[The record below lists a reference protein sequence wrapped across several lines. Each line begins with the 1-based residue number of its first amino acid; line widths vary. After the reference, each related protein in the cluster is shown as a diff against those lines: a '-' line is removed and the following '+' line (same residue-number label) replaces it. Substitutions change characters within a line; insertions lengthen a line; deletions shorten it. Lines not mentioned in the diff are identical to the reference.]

1 VNLLKFLTEM
11 HSYKQV
17 EQFLM
22 SHKQKQ
28 QQQFATPGGMN
39 HGGYQPI
46 GGIHNMGFANTGA
59 SDASLGRLG
68 VVSQA
73 SGTIRAAAAGGIGFG
88 RAPGPLAG
96 APGIGAPLHG
106 LEVPAASTKASLHVY
121 YDHLTVMRS
130 MFFAFYMTFGSDVLA
145 RLPREVR
152 QYFKDRR

>member
-1 VNLLKFLTEM
+1 VKLLTEM

-106 LEVPAASTKASLHVY
+106 LEVPAASNKASLHTCLLCSSHCNTIYV
-121 YDHLTVMRS
+121 
-130 MFFAFYMTFGSDVLA
+130 FAFYMTFGSDVLA

-152 QYFKDRR
+152 QYFKARR